1 MSQLKNELAPYLVE
15 EKNITYIKPEGL
27 EILKDALAHGKE
39 LPVIPEIEVLK
50 LQEIIRLQDH
60 ELGALKRESHYWTQ
74 TLLTDLKHFQ
84 DYLEQILRVKQV
96 ILNNRLKTIEALK
109 AQLLIV
115 HKE

>member
-1 MSQLKNELAPYLVE
+1 MSQLKKELTPYLVD
-15 EKNITYIKPEGL
+15 EKNITYVKPEGL
-27 EILKDALAHGKE
+27 EILKDALSHGKE

-60 ELGALKRESHYWTQ
+60 ELDVLRRESYYWTQ